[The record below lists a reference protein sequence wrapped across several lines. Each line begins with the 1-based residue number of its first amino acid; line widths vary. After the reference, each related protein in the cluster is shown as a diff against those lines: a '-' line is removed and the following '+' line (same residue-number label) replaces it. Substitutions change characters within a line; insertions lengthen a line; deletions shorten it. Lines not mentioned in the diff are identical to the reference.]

1 MMNKTLIFIAVFPII
16 AAGCAAT
23 NTSGG
28 VLPIGPD
35 MYMISMQGGTLDY
48 SGTVLKAKLYQDAS
62 KFCIDKDRVMVPVNS
77 VSQDAL
83 WNYASAEV
91 QFRCLSK
98 DDPRAK

>member
-1 MMNKTLIFIAVFPII
+1 MMNKALISIAVFSVI
-16 AAGCAAT
+16 ATGCAAT

-35 MYMISMQGGTLDY
+35 MYMISIQGGTLDH
-48 SGTVLKAKLYQDAS
+48 SGTVLKAKLYQEAS
-62 KFCIDKDRVMVPVNS
+62 KFCTDKDRVMVPVNS

-83 WNYASAEV
+83 LNYASAEV

-98 DDPRAK
+98 DDPRAR

>member
-1 MMNKTLIFIAVFPII
+1 MKKLLVLAVITMSI
-16 AAGCAAT
+16 LAGCAAT

-35 MYMISMQGGTLDY
+35 TYMISMQGGTLDH
-48 SGTVLKAKLYQDAS
+48 SGTALKVKLYQEAS
-62 KFCIDKDRVMVPVNS
+62 KFCVDKDRVMVSVNS

-83 WNYASAEV
+83 WNYSSAEV

>member
-1 MMNKTLIFIAVFPII
+1 MNKLLISIAVLSVM
-16 AAGCAAT
+16 ATGCAST

-35 MYMISMQGGTLDY
+35 MYMISVQGGTLDH
-48 SGTVLKAKLYQDAS
+48 SGNVLKAKLYQEAS
-62 KFCIDKDRVMVPVNS
+62 KFCIDKERVMIPVNS
-77 VSQDAL
+77 TSQDAL